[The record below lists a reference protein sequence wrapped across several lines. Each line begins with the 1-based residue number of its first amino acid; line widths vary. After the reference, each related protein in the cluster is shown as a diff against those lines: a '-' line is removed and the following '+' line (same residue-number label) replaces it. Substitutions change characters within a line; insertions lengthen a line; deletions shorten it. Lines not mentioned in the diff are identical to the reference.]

1 MRKIILTGILIFA
14 IVIGF
19 MCTKTGIT
27 FPCKV
32 HSYKELK
39 EKRQETNQQLDN
51 LTTLKSSSYSGMQ
64 TALARSVKSFKS
76 TKTMYDAAMESKTD
90 VEKERAIAGTSYDL
104 SYLWVKLG
112 NYATENNCDLTIE
125 VFQNQE
131 TSEDENYVLCDFK
144 FNIVSAYSK
153 SISFIEKISTDNE
166 LNFIPE
172 NLKMYSEYR
181 NVNTMTWYD
190 GTFMPEDPNNPGKP
204 VSEEVTMLMLIT
216 EFYKTNVPVAKTSLS
231 KVENQLTVQ
240 NEENENKNT
249 NTTNTTNATNQTN
262 KTNNTVKNSNNT
274 TAK

>member
-1 MRKIILTGILIFA
+1 MRKIILTGILIFV

-32 HSYKELK
+32 YSYKELK
-39 EKRQETNQQLDN
+39 EKRQETNLQLDN
-51 LTTLKSSSYSGMQ
+51 LTTLKSKSYSGMQ
-64 TALARSVKSFKS
+64 TALARSVKNFKA
-76 TKTMYDAAMESKTD
+76 TKTMYDSAMESKTD
-90 VEKERAIAGTSYDL
+90 KEKERAIAGTSYDL

-144 FNIVSAYSK
+144 FNIVSSYSK
-153 SISFIEKISTDNE
+153 SISFIEQISKDNE

-172 NLKMYSEYR
+172 NLKMYSEYKD
-181 NVNTMTWYD
+181 VNTMTWYD
-190 GTFMPEDPNNPGKP
+190 GTFMNEDETNPGKP
-204 VSEEVTMLMLIT
+204 ETKGVTMLVLVT

-231 KVENQLTVQ
+231 KVENQLTV
-240 NEENENKNT
+240 ENEKNENT
-249 NTTNTTNATNQTN
+249 NTTNTTTNTTKTTNQA
-262 KTNNTVKNSNNT
+262 NTANNT